1 MQNVCLLGATGS
13 VGKSALEVLALYPEK
28 FRLFSV
34 AAHSNV
40 QKLADIAVRFNV
52 RRVGIA
58 DVAKTDELARL
69 LKEAGRGDIE
79 ILSGPEAAV
88 KLAADKEAQTVI
100 VAVVGAAGVPAT
112 FAAAKAG
119 KRILHAN
126 KESVVCGGAF
136 LQQTVR
142 ENGAVIVNN
151 ADWLLNLNYIDF
163 LREVGALFS
172 VNRMLTAEC
181 YKRRLETGLTFL
193 EFNYMLMQSYDFLQ
207 LFQKYNCR
215 LQIGGDDQW
224 SNMLSGADLIR
235 RKEQQDAFAL
245 TCKLIMTHDGK
256 KMGKTEKGALWL
268 DPARTSPYE
277 FYQYW
282 RNVADADVERFLGL
296 LTFLPMDEVRRLG
309 ALKDAQINEAKRVLA
324 FEITKLVHGEE
335 EAMKAQNAAQALFA
349 GGGSSENVP
358 TYEVNAAMLA
368 EDSRLTSLLAMCG
381 LCASRG
387 EARKM
392 VQAGA
397 VLVGENK
404 VTDIDACIDASQIG
418 TDGLLLRK
426 GKKNYCRLILK

>member
-1 MQNVCLLGATGS
+1 MGIYEELKARGLIAQVTDEEQIRDLVNNGKATFYIGFDCTADSLHVGHFMALCLMKRLQMAGN
-13 VGKSALEVLALYPEK
+13 KPIALIGGGTTMIGDPSGRNDMRKMLTK
-28 FRLFSV
+28 
-34 AAHSNV
+34 
-40 QKLADIAVRFNV
+40 ADIDHNAECFKRQMERFIDF
-52 RRVGIA
+52 G
-58 DVAKTDELARL
+58 E
-69 LKEAGRGDIE
+69 G
-79 ILSGPEAAV
+79 
-88 KLAADKEAQTVI
+88 
-100 VAVVGAAGVPAT
+100 
-112 FAAAKAG
+112 KAMM
-119 KRILHAN
+119 L
-126 KESVVCGGAF
+126 
-136 LQQTVR
+136 
-142 ENGAVIVNN
+142 NN
-151 ADWLLNLNYIDF
+151 ADWLMKLNYIEL
-163 LREVGALFS
+163 LREVGACFS
-172 VNRMLTAEC
+172 VNNMLRAKCYEQRME
-181 YKRRLETGLTFL
+181 KGLSFL
-193 EFNYMLMQSYDFLQ
+193 EFNYMIMQSYDFYHM
-207 LFQKYNCR
+207 FQEYGCNM
-215 LQIGGDDQW
+215 QFGGDDQW
-224 SNMLSGADLIR
+224 SNMLGGTELIR
-235 RKEQQDAFAL
+235 RKLGKDAQA
-245 TCKLIMTHDGK
+245 MTITLLLNSEGK
-256 KMGKTEKGALWL
+256 KMGKTASGAVWL
-268 DPARTSPYE
+268 DPNKTTPYD

-335 EAMKAQNAAQALFA
+335 EAMKAQDAAQALFA